1 MRVIIC
7 SDSHGRGDLLQAA
20 VDRYPA
26 DVLIHLGD
34 HCADVHKIKLP
45 EGMQIYSVCGNC
57 DVGGAP
63 TEQCIELEGKKIFLT
78 HGHRY
83 HVKSGLN
90 MLCARADALGA
101 HLCLYGHTHLP
112 GYEFFARSIILN
124 PGALCGNR
132 TNGKSGFAYAEWK
145 RGGQI
150 YFQMCEV

>member
-1 MRVIIC
+1 MRLIVC
-7 SDSHGRGDLLQAA
+7 SDSHGRTDLLQKA

-26 DVLIHLGD
+26 DMLIHLGD
-34 HCADVHKIKLP
+34 HFSDVDKIILP
-45 EGMQIYSVCGNC
+45 PSMQFQCVRGNC
-57 DVGGAP
+57 DVGAASD
-63 TEQCIELEGKKIFLT
+63 EQVLEIEGKKVFFT

-90 MLCARADALGA
+90 MLAARADALGA

-112 GYEFFARSIILN
+112 GYEFVGRNILLC
-124 PGALCGNR
+124 PGAICGNR
-132 TNGKSGFAYAEWK
+132 TGGKSTFAYFEWQ

>member
-1 MRVIIC
+1 MRIIIC
-7 SDSHGRGDLLQAA
+7 SDSHGRTDLLQKA
-20 VDRYPA
+20 VERYPA
-26 DVLIHLGD
+26 DVLNHLGD
-34 HCADVHKIKLP
+34 HCGYVYKIILP
-45 EGMQIYSVCGNC
+45 EGMQVYNVLGNC
-57 DVGGAP
+57 DVGGALP
-63 TEQCIELEGKKIFLT
+63 EQIVELEGKRLLLT

-112 GYEFFARSIILN
+112 GYEFVGRSIVLN